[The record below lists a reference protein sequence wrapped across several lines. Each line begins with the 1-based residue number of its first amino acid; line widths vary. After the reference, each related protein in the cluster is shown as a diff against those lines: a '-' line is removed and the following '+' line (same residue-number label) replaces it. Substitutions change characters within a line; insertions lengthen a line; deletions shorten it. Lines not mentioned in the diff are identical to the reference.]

1 MILKDRVIQGRDEPA
16 WYSTGRENMRKLLAN
31 SAICASLSFLV
42 AAPGAFAQTQESAS
56 SPAVLD
62 DIVVTARKRT
72 ESLQDVP
79 ASIQV
84 VGAAQI
90 KALNVSSLSDLN
102 GATPNASIGA
112 NGGPNAGSITIR
124 GISSNTRNAGFEAGA
139 ALYVDGIY
147 QGRPAGND
155 QDLVDIERVEV
166 LRGPQGT
173 LYGKNTTAGAF
184 NLTTVSPGD
193 TWTGKGFVRF
203 GSRELVQVAAYAAG
217 PLVENV
223 LGAKISVY
231 KRVQDG
237 YQKDVNTG
245 EVYGNTDAYGM
256 RGQLRF
262 TPGGWTF
269 DLRGD
274 YFNDKGNATQ
284 QEPMSGP
291 AVIPGIDT
299 IASNIKSVRT
309 AKGGG
314 ASLTASHDVGIG
326 EISSISAWRTLKTYS
341 VTDDDFY
348 VVAPIFG
355 TVSHRWADKAQQFSQ
370 ELRLVSNSDGPLNYV
385 FGLYYFN
392 QVIKANRPF
401 DIFGLTDV
409 FFDKV
414 RIDTDSY
421 AAFVNADYKI
431 TEQLTFTAGLRYT
444 TETKRLDFE
453 QKGFAPTGYPT
464 IPRSFD
470 KFTDSDLSPTASL
483 RYSFSPDISIYA
495 TVSRGFKAGGWNPD
509 ITKRTTTD
517 GIYFDAEK
525 VTNYE
530 AGLRT
535 QFLDRRL
542 TINIT
547 GYHMDYGNLQISQFL
562 GTDGFVITNAGK
574 AVIDGAEV
582 EVIARASDWFSLRAG
597 GAYNDAHYTKF
608 DSSPPGGIG
617 SGAGLVS
624 YAGQQFTNAPKF
636 EAYVAG
642 DVTAPI
648 TDTLNLVAHA
658 DYRYQSKVYFDDA
671 RTVRAG
677 FAYSRDGFGL
687 LNARVGVQTDSGL
700 EVSLYGQNLTNK
712 RVLVTRASD
721 VLTASMVVDN
731 YGAPREFGVRVGVS
745 F

>member
-1 MILKDRVIQGRDEPA
+1 
-16 WYSTGRENMRKLLAN
+16 MRKLLSS
-31 SAICASLSFLV
+31 SAICATLSVLV
-42 AAPGAFAQTQESAS
+42 AAPQARAQTQEAVSSSA
-56 SPAVLD
+56 ALG

-84 VGAAQI
+84 VGEAQI

-102 GATPNASIGA
+102 GATPNASIA
-112 NGGPNAGSITIR
+112 PNGGPNAGSITIR

-139 ALYVDGIY
+139 ALYVDGVY

-193 TWTGKGFVRF
+193 SWTGKGFVRF
-203 GSRELVQVAAYAAG
+203 GSRQLAQVAAYAAG
-217 PLVENV
+217 PLVPDV

-231 KRVQDG
+231 RRVQDG
-237 YQKDVNTG
+237 YQKDINTG
-245 EVYGNTDAYGM
+245 EEYGNTDAYGV

-262 TPGGWTF
+262 TPGEWTF

-274 YFNDKGNATQ
+274 YFNDEGNSPQ
-284 QEPMSGP
+284 QEPVSGP

-299 IASNIKSVRT
+299 VASNIKSVRT
-309 AKGGG
+309 AEGGG
-314 ASLTASHDVGIG
+314 ASLTAARDVGIG

-355 TVSHRWADKAQQFSQ
+355 TVSHRWLDKARQFSQ
-370 ELRLVSNSDGPLNYV
+370 ELRLVSNSSGPFSYV
-385 FGLYYFN
+385 LGLYYFN
-392 QVIKANRPF
+392 QVVKADRPF
-401 DIFGLTDV
+401 DVFGLTDV

-421 AAFVNADYKI
+421 AAFANADYKI
-431 TEQLTFTAGLRYT
+431 TDQLTFTAGLRYT
-444 TETKRLDFE
+444 TETKKLDFE
-453 QKGFAPTGYPT
+453 QKGFAPTGYPDV
-464 IPRSFD
+464 PRSFD

-483 RYSFSPDISIYA
+483 KYDFSQDINVYV

-509 ITKRTTTD
+509 ITKRTTVE

-535 QFLDRRL
+535 QFLDRKL
-542 TINIT
+542 TVNIT

-562 GTDGFVITNAGK
+562 GADGFVITNAGK
-574 AVIDGAEV
+574 AVIDGAEL
-582 EVIARASDWFSLRAG
+582 EVIALPATWLSLRAG
-597 GAYNDAHYTKF
+597 GAYNDAHYTQF
-608 DSSPPGGIG
+608 NSSPPGGIG
-617 SGAGLVS
+617 GGAPLVS

-636 EAYVAG
+636 EAYISG
-642 DVTAPI
+642 DINAPI
-648 TDTLNLVAHA
+648 NDALDLVLHA

-671 RTVRAG
+671 RTVKDG

-700 EVSLYGQNLTNK
+700 EVSFYAQNLTNK
-712 RVLVTRASD
+712 RVLVNRASD
-721 VLTASMVVDN
+721 ILTASMVVDT
-731 YGAPREFGVRVGVS
+731 YGAPREFGVRVGAS